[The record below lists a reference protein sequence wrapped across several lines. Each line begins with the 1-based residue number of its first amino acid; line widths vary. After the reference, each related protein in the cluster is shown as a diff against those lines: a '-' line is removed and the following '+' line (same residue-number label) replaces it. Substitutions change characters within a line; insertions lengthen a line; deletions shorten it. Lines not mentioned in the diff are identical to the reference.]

1 MILFMTEAS
10 QLISAIKRQLKVQG
24 RTYKDVAS
32 ALGLSEPSVKR
43 LFASK
48 RLTLERLAQLSA
60 FLGFTLL
67 ELAQEAESTSPQIRM
82 LTVEQEAELVS
93 DTALLL
99 VAVCALNHWSMAE
112 ILEVYALSETTCLKY
127 LLQLDRLRLIALL
140 PGNRIRL
147 AVARD
152 FDWHPDGPIR
162 RYFREQCQGDFLNS
176 PFQGATESMA
186 FVNGMLSGPALLEL
200 QRELARLRRKFS
212 ELHEESV
219 KLPLNQRFG
228 TGLLLA
234 IRGWAPTAWN
244 RLRRS

>member
-1 MILFMTEAS
+1 
-10 QLISAIKRQLKVQG
+10 
-24 RTYKDVAS
+24 
-32 ALGLSEPSVKR
+32 
-43 LFASK
+43 
-48 RLTLERLAQLSA
+48 
-60 FLGFTLL
+60 
-67 ELAQEAESTSPQIRM
+67 
-82 LTVEQEAELVS
+82 
-93 DTALLL
+93 
-99 VAVCALNHWSMAE
+99 
-112 ILEVYALSETTCLKY
+112 VYALSETTCLKY

-219 KLPLNQRFG
+219 KLPLNPNSEVGAKMGFK
-228 TGLLLA
+228 
-234 IRGWAPTAWN
+234 
-244 RLRRS
+244 